1 MEKLSRK
8 ITASEIGNK
17 IRKLRKS
24 KNISLDI
31 FCEDIN
37 RKYGTSFNK
46 STVCRWE
53 NGTQSPTI
61 NNFLLLSKYY
71 DVDVYYLFS
80 GLKEDNTPF
89 LEILNKNNE
98 SNHFKKLLKEINI
111 NLDELK
117 LKDLEKIKKMISFF
131 SEKGFEKIDAFL
143 ELIY

>member
-17 IRKLRKS
+17 IRELRKS

-71 DVDVYYLFS
+71 NVDVYYLS

-117 LKDLEKIKKMISFF
+117 LKD
-131 SEKGFEKIDAFL
+131 
-143 ELIY
+143 

>member
-1 MEKLSRK
+1 MENLNKK
-8 ITASEIGNK
+8 INVSEIGNR
-17 IRKLRKS
+17 IRELRKL
-24 KNISLDI
+24 KNISLDV

-53 NGTQSPTI
+53 NGTQNPTI

-71 DVDVYYLFS
+71 DVDVYYLS

>member
-17 IRKLRKS
+17 IRELRKS

-71 DVDVYYLFS
+71 NVDVYYLS

-98 SNHFKKLLKEINI
+98 SNHLKKILKEINI

>member
-17 IRKLRKS
+17 IRELRKS

-71 DVDVYYLFS
+71 NVDVYYLS

-131 SEKGFEKIDAFL
+131 SEKSFEKIDAFL

>member
-8 ITASEIGNK
+8 ITVSEIGNK
-17 IRKLRKS
+17 IRELRKS

-71 DVDVYYLFS
+71 NVDVYYLS

>member
-17 IRKLRKS
+17 IRELRKS

-31 FCEDIN
+31 FCKDIN

-61 NNFLLLSKYY
+61 NNFILLSKYY
-71 DVDVYYLFS
+71 NVDVYYLC

-98 SNHFKKLLKEINI
+98 SNHLKKLLKEINI

>member
-17 IRKLRKS
+17 IRELRKS

-61 NNFLLLSKYY
+61 NNFLLLAKYY
-71 DVDVYYLFS
+71 DVDIYYLCS
-80 GLKEDNTPF
+80 LKE
-89 LEILNKNNE
+89 ENKRL
-98 SNHFKKLLKEINI
+98 KKLLKEINI

-131 SEKGFEKIDAFL
+131 YEKGFEKIDTFL

>member
-17 IRKLRKS
+17 IRELRKS

-71 DVDVYYLFS
+71 NVDVYYLS

-131 SEKGFEKIDAFL
+131 LKKVL
-143 ELIY
+143 RK

>member
-1 MEKLSRK
+1 MEKLNRK

-17 IRKLRKS
+17 IRELRKS

-61 NNFLLLSKYY
+61 NNFLLLAKYY
-71 DVDVYYLFS
+71 DVDIYYLCS
-80 GLKEDNTPF
+80 LKEENTPF

-98 SNHFKKLLKEINI
+98 SNH
-111 NLDELK
+111 
-117 LKDLEKIKKMISFF
+117 
-131 SEKGFEKIDAFL
+131 
-143 ELIY
+143 

>member
-1 MEKLSRK
+1 MENINKK
-8 ITASEIGNK
+8 INVSEIGNR
-17 IRKLRKS
+17 IRELRKL

-37 RKYGTSFNK
+37 KKYGTTFNK

-61 NNFLLLSKYY
+61 NNFLLLAKYY
-71 DVDVYYLFS
+71 DVDVYYLS